1 MTDATTGSRRLW
13 TVVTPM
19 PAPVLTALAR
29 QAEDAGFT
37 GIFAPQVLGPPFV
50 PLAAAAAVTER
61 ILLASGIAIAAA
73 RSPFETAMAAIDLD
87 RISGGRFV
95 LGLGASVHAWSSGIF
110 GAPPHR
116 PVAHLRETVAAVR
129 HIVRGA
135 HRGLEPFEGEW
146 YRADFEQLQPTAPP
160 LREEIPIWIAAL
172 RAPLVRLAAAVAD
185 GVMGHPMWSVEW
197 AVEHMQPEFL
207 AALEQAGRR
216 RRDVEVNLW
225 FWAAPGTDR
234 KAAIDDARPTMA
246 FYGGIAQYEP
256 FFAAHGFADVA
267 RRLQQGSVP
276 ATSRASRT
284 SCRTRWSR
292 PSSRSANRRRCAR
305 GSRRP
310 SPLRIP
316 SVSCRRPTGSRP
328 RRCSATRW
336 QSPRASAAE
345 RATGTSVPTRS
356 SHARAGA

>member
-172 RAPLVRLAAAVAD
+172 RGPAVRLGAEIAE
-185 GVMGHPMWSVEW
+185 GVMGHPMWSIDW
-197 AVEHMQPEFL
+197 AVERIQPDLRAGL
-207 AALEQAGRR
+207 ARAGRR
-216 RRDVEVNLW
+216 REEVELNLW
-225 FWAAPGTDR
+225 LWVAPNPDEAEAVEDSRAT
-234 KAAIDDARPTMA
+234 IA
-246 FYGGIAQYEP
+246 FYAGIAQYES
-256 FFAAHGFADVA
+256 FFAAHGFGEEA
-267 RRLQQGSVP
+267 RRLQEEVRGKRALAAGRLVP
-276 ATSRASRT
+276 DEMVRAFVL
-284 SCRTRWSR
+284 CGR
-292 PSSRSANRRRCAR
+292 PDAVRAR
-305 GSRRP
+305 
-310 SPLRIP
+310 
-316 SVSCRRPTGSRP
+316 V
-328 RRCSATRW
+328 
-336 QSPRASAAE
+336 E
-345 RATGTSVPTRS
+345 RAWTVADSLCLVPPAYSLSVEKL
-356 SHARAGA
+356 AFYGQGIAELFYG

>member
-1 MTDATTGSRRLW
+1 MTDATISSRRLW

-29 QAEDAGFT
+29 HAEDAGFT

-73 RSPFETAMAAIDLD
+73 RSPFETAMAAVDLD

-110 GAPPHR
+110 GAPPQR

-172 RAPLVRLAAAVAD
+172 RAPLVRLAAEVAD

-207 AALEQAGRR
+207 AALERAGRP

-267 RRLQQGSVP
+267 RRLQQGV
-276 ATSRASRT
+276 
-284 SCRTRWSR
+284 
-292 PSSRSANRRRCAR
+292 
-305 GSRRP
+305 
-310 SPLRIP
+310 
-316 SVSCRRPTGSRP
+316 
-328 RRCSATRW
+328 
-336 QSPRASAAE
+336 
-345 RATGTSVPTRS
+345 
-356 SHARAGA
+356 RAGDFQSVAHLVPDEMVETFVALGEPAEVRARLAPAFAFADSLCVVSPAYGLPPEKVLGYSMAIAQSLGG